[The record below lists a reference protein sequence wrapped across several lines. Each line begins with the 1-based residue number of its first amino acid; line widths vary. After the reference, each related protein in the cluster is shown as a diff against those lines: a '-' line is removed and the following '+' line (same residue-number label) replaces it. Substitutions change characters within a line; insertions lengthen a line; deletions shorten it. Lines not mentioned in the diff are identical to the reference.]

1 MPAVYR
7 YLLVFD
13 PVYLPGEPMKSLI
26 ITRKLAL
33 PMCFRFPMGLLNP
46 WSMLMLIK
54 LSLAVV
60 GALMVLPPNACA
72 AKNSAS
78 RCVDVSLRKNA
89 VIARDGK
96 WIKLTP
102 EQWQFLRGVYA
113 LNSETP
119 PGLPYGDKAVLAQVG
134 NDAGGLVFF
143 IDGKKAC
150 TPMRAPLA
158 LLALMD
164 QVATAKIN
172 HEGTGL

>member
-60 GALMVLPPNACA
+60 G
-72 AKNSAS
+72 
-78 RCVDVSLRKNA
+78 
-89 VIARDGK
+89 
-96 WIKLTP
+96 
-102 EQWQFLRGVYA
+102 
-113 LNSETP
+113 
-119 PGLPYGDKAVLAQVG
+119 
-134 NDAGGLVFF
+134 GLVFF